1 MLILWIRRNK
11 KNKKYRPDNNIEE
24 SFRKHDEDMKRFR
37 HSHQEL
43 EALIS
48 KDIITT
54 EGDVLAPVHTV
65 KLARHS
71 QN

>member
-1 MLILWIRRNK
+1 MLILWIRKNK
-11 KNKKYRPDNNIEE
+11 KNKKSKLDKNIEE
-24 SFRKHDEDMKRFR
+24 SFQKHDEDMKKFH

-43 EALIS
+43 ETIIS

-65 KLARHS
+65 TLAKHS

>member
-11 KNKKYRPDNNIEE
+11 TNKQNSPGNNDKE
-24 SFRKHDEDMKRFR
+24 SFQKHDEDMKRFR
-37 HSHQEL
+37 HSHQKL
-43 EALIS
+43 EATIS

-65 KLARHS
+65 MLAKHS